1 MYIRQTT
8 TRRKKDGSNYQS
20 YRLVD
25 STRIGNKVK
34 QRTLL
39 NLGTGF
45 SLPRE
50 QWGDL
55 TNRIESILHHQPSLL
70 AVDARIEAE
79 AQRIAGNLL
88 KPNIGLN
95 ASEVSAAMGTIMG
108 RMAAPGSELST
119 HRWHWYLMA
128 AVSRAAEKCLQAM
141 PVKQPRSGRWLKL

>member
-8 TRRKKDGSNYQS
+8 TCRKKDGSNYHS

-34 QRTLL
+34 QRTSL

-50 QWGDL
+50 QWRDL

-88 KPNIGLN
+88 KRNK
-95 ASEVSAAMGTIMG
+95 EY
-108 RMAAPGSELST
+108 AAPDAQLSTGDYHDVDIDSVQSSELRSVGVE
-119 HRWHWYLMA
+119 YMA
-128 AVSRAAEKCLQAM
+128 YDAS
-141 PVKQPRSGRWLKL
+141 